1 MLSSSSRLL
10 LGRWRYR
17 LLSPPSLTR
26 PSYLC
31 PNKLSWR
38 AFRTSNFEQENPAT
52 SNTPKYEYIEGCER
66 LERYCPGGYHL
77 VKIGDQ
83 LCDGRYSMV
92 QFLGHGGSSTVWL
105 ASDKVQQKLV
115 AVKIKTPDSTDQEEV
130 IMAEVRDM
138 PSIRRLQ
145 DVFVEQGPNGTHRCL
160 VMETG
165 LCSLRVSKVMSAH
178 ELLYLSTAR
187 AIIADLVL
195 IVQSL
200 HDRRIVHGG

>member
-1 MLSSSSRLL
+1 
-10 LGRWRYR
+10 
-17 LLSPPSLTR
+17 
-26 PSYLC
+26 
-31 PNKLSWR
+31 
-38 AFRTSNFEQENPAT
+38 
-52 SNTPKYEYIEGCER
+52 
-66 LERYCPGGYHL
+66 
-77 VKIGDQ
+77 
-83 LCDGRYSMV
+83 MV

>member
-1 MLSSSSRLL
+1 MEEDS
-10 LGRWRYR
+10 
-17 LLSPPSLTR
+17 
-26 PSYLC
+26 
-31 PNKLSWR
+31 
-38 AFRTSNFEQENPAT
+38 AT

-66 LERYCPGGYHL
+66 LERYSPGGYHP

-83 LCDGRYSMV
+83 LCHGRYNIV

-105 ASDKVQQKLV
+105 ALDKVKHQLV
-115 AVKIKTPDSTDQEEV
+115 AVKIKTADSTDQEEE
-130 IMAEVRDM
+130 IMAELRDI
-138 PSIRRLQ
+138 PSIRQLQ

-187 AIIADLVL
+187 AIIAELAL
-195 IVQSL
+195 TVQSL
-200 HDRRIVHGG
+200 HDRGIVHGG